1 MTCFLKAFKVTFL
14 IFKRIQRKCV
24 WIQRRCNG
32 AGLGILGDLNSLVK
46 LGLCR
51 TACGLGECDKIECL
65 YLKRDRAGIK
75 VTVDK
80 SDLSSK
86 RNELN

>member
-1 MTCFLKAFKVTFL
+1 MFGYKGDAMGLKLLHSYYLVHLHTIRLAMY
-14 IFKRIQRKCV
+14 
-24 WIQRRCNG
+24 
-32 AGLGILGDLNSLVK
+32 GLGILGDLNSLVK
-46 LGLCR
+46 LELCR